1 MNQFPP
7 LIPGVLFLFDFS
19 PIILFL
25 PNLVLYCQKLTVE
38 IVGEKLKLYMRNLLL
53 RIRKKSGKMFA
64 RSLDYVEIIGNR
76 LPHPATLFAL
86 LAVTVVIISWIGHA
100 VGASAEHPVDGT
112 IIEARNLLSGDGIRW
127 MYTNLI
133 NNFLKFPP
141 LGYVLVVMIGI
152 GVAEGSG
159 LFTTLIRSLVLSAPP
174 KLVTGAIVFAGILS
188 HLASEAGY
196 VILIPLGAMIFHA
209 LGRHP
214 MAGLAAAFCGVSGGF
229 GANFF
234 IGSIDPILAGI
245 SQSAAQMIMPEM
257 VVNPA
262 VNYYFMFVSSFLI
275 VFIGTWVT
283 ERIVEPRLGK
293 YQGSAEKLPI
303 VQLTV
308 REKKGLRWAGIAL
321 LLTVAALA
329 FTVIP
334 EKGIFRDPATG
345 SILHSPFFNGIII
358 GILLMFFIP
367 GLVYGIIVGTI
378 KNDKQVAKYIG
389 QSMSGMGGYIVL
401 VFFAAQFVYF
411 FNYSN
416 LGIILA
422 IKGAHGLQSI
432 GLTGITLIVAFVL
445 LSAFINMF
453 MGSASAKWAIMA
465 PVFIPMLMLID
476 PPYHPALTQAAFRI
490 GDSVTNLITPM
501 MSYFAL
507 IVTFAQKYD
516 EKYGIGTII
525 STMIPYTVML
535 TLGWVLLLVLWMIL
549 GIPLG
554 PDGPLYIPS

>member
-1 MNQFPP
+1 MKHIFKKIKQ
-7 LIPGVLFLFDFS
+7 
-19 PIILFL
+19 
-25 PNLVLYCQKLTVE
+25 
-38 IVGEKLKLYMRNLLL
+38 
-53 RIRKKSGKMFA
+53 KSGRIFA
-64 RSLDYVEIIGNR
+64 RSLDYVEIVGNK

-86 LAVTVVIISWIGHA
+86 LALLVVFFSWLAHAIGA
-100 VGASAEHPVDGT
+100 QAEHPVDGT
-112 IIEARNLLSGDGIRW
+112 IIEAKNLISGDGIRW

-133 NNFLKFPP
+133 DNFLKFPP

-159 LFTTLIRSLVLSAPP
+159 LFTTMIRSLVLSAPP
-174 KLVTGAIVFAGILS
+174 KLVTGAIVLAGILS

-245 SQSAAQMIMPEM
+245 SESAAQMILPDMT
-257 VVNPA
+257 VNPA
-262 VNYYFMFVSSFLI
+262 VNYYFMFVSSFLV
-275 VFIGTWVT
+275 VFVGTWVT
-283 ERIVEPRLGK
+283 EKIVEPRLGK
-293 YQGSAEKLPI
+293 YDGPAEKLPI
-303 VQLTV
+303 VQLNAK
-308 REKKGLRWAGIAL
+308 EKKGLRWAGYVL
-321 LLTVAALA
+321 LITLVALA

-334 EKGIFRDPATG
+334 ENGIFRDPETG

-358 GILLMFFIP
+358 AILLMFFIP
-367 GLVYGIIVGTI
+367 GLVYGLVVGTI
-378 KNDKQVAKYIG
+378 KSDKDVAKFLG
-389 QSMSGMGGYIVL
+389 KSMSGMGGYIVL

-416 LGIILA
+416 LGIIFA
-422 IKGAHGLQSI
+422 IKGAHTLQTI
-432 GLTGITLIVAFVL
+432 GLTGPTLIVAFVL

-476 PPYHPALTQAAFRI
+476 PPYHPGLTQAAFRI

-525 STMIPYTVML
+525 SAMLPYTFVL
-535 TLGWVLLLVLWMIL
+535 TLGWILLLVIWMIF

-554 PDGPLYIPS
+554 PDGPLYIP